1 MEDFQRIKKIRKRI
15 YSRTTFL
22 VLCIITILI
31 VKGTLGVIKKQRES
45 EDDLL
50 RARLYL
56 KSLEKREAELS
67 SSMSY
72 LKTSQGLERE
82 VRDKFSVARDGEE
95 VILVIEEEGGEDGVK
110 SDDRSIFIKIS
121 DWISQFFK
129 N

>member
-31 VKGTLGVIKKQRES
+31 VKGTLGVIKKQKES

-72 LKTSQGLERE
+72 LKTSQGVERE

-95 VILVIEEEGGEDGVK
+95 VILVIEEEGGEGVVK
-110 SDDRSIFIKIS
+110 SDDRSIFTKIS